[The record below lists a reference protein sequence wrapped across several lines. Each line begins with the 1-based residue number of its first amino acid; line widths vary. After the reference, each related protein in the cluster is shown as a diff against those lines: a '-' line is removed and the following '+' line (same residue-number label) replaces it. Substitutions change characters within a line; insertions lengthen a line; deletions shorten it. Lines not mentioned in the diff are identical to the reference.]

1 MSSLALNLLFAA
13 VLATVTLVGVGVL
26 VIRRRSIGAALA
38 LGTVWAVSVAFM
50 TLRPG
55 SGLGM
60 RVNLVPLAFDGRGS
74 AIDAVLNVGVFVPL
88 GIVLVLGGVRLGPA
102 FLIGLVTTG
111 TIEVTQYLLDV
122 GRTADINDIITN
134 TTGALVGWLAAAG
147 VRAAASASPSYG
159 ELPVRGRQPRRP

>member
-60 RVNLVPLAFDGRGS
+60 RLNLVPLAFDGRGS

-88 GIVLVLGGVRLGPA
+88 GVVLVLAGVRLGPA
-102 FLIGLVTTG
+102 FVIGLLATVS
-111 TIEVTQYLLDV
+111 IEISQYLLDV
-122 GRTADINDIITN
+122 GRTADINDVITN
-134 TTGALVGWLAAAG
+134 TAGALLGFGVAAA
-147 VRAAASASPSYG
+147 VRAAAAHPRT
-159 ELPVRGRQPRRP
+159 ELSPRRTV